1 MYICAH
7 INRKNNLRCSL
18 PPFANLTVVA
28 PYGFASFF
36 RRTLPDKYLIL
47 PILYSI
53 QFANTKELQWP
64 RNLARNLDQN
74 LVNCLCTF
82 TFLIS

>member
-36 RRTLPDKYLIL
+36 RRTLPGIL
-47 PILYSI
+47 FLSLFLFHLLFLSTTWFLLLCFP
-53 QFANTKELQWP
+53 FAF
-64 RNLARNLDQN
+64 RNR
-74 LVNCLCTF
+74 V
-82 TFLIS
+82 